1 MKRNPHLSLIV
12 LALAAG
18 IFLSCNRNGKGTEDQ
33 EKTVVTEDTAR
44 GDVASDPDFDPD
56 ELEVKHA
63 ACLYY
68 DFDRVKDLGL
78 FFDSIAGKHGIPVRY
93 EENEEEIRDC
103 IGRIGRYR
111 RGEAKFYP
119 DSAVQQAIGILSLEC
134 AYLNNHAIPLDM
146 TYAEWFLMCAAYY
159 APDISYI
166 VDMQSPDHRAGAL
179 NLGQTYN
186 DNPWWAYFICKRSKG
201 YEVKFLGDDTKVTSL
216 FQLQDEQNRKY
227 YLCSNN
233 DSRLTFLQQLFFA
246 KGDNEIILAVSA
258 TDEPSS
264 EGVDFDTYYF
274 NEEQRAYYFCTW
286 SKDYT
291 QKTKVGDT
299 PCLVLELDGEA
310 SRFSDGFGIEAEHVR
325 N

>member
-1 MKRNPHLSLIV
+1 MKRNHHISFIV
-12 LALAAG
+12 LGLTAV
-18 IFLSCNRNGKGTEDQ
+18 IFLSCDRNGKGTENR
-33 EKTVVTEDTAR
+33 EKTVETENAVR
-44 GDVASDPDFDPD
+44 GNVVSNPDLDLD

-63 ACLYY
+63 TCQYH
-68 DFDRVKDLGL
+68 DFDRVKDLSL
-78 FFDSIAGKHGIPVRY
+78 FFDSIAEKHGIPVRY
-93 EENEEEIRDC
+93 EENEEEIRTC
-103 IGRIGRYR
+103 ISRIERYR
-111 RGEAKFYP
+111 CREAKFYP
-119 DSAVQQAIGILSLEC
+119 DSAVQQAIGILGLEC
-134 AYLNNHAIPLDM
+134 AYFNNHAIPLDM

-179 NLGQTYN
+179 NLGHTYN

-201 YEVKFLGDDTKVTSL
+201 YEVKFLGDDTKVTGL

-233 DSRLTFLQQLFFA
+233 DSRLTFLQQLFFV
-246 KGDNEIILAVSA
+246 KGDNEIIPAAS
-258 TDEPSS
+258 TTKEPNS
-264 EGVDFDTYYF
+264 EESDFDTYYF

-310 SRFSDGFGIEAEHVR
+310 SRFADGFGIEAEHVR

>member
-1 MKRNPHLSLIV
+1 MKRNHYISFIV
-12 LALAAG
+12 LGLTAG
-18 IFLSCNRNGKGTEDQ
+18 IILSCNRNGKRTEDQ

-44 GDVASDPDFDPD
+44 GDVGPDSGFDPD

-63 ACLYY
+63 TCQYY
-68 DFDRVKDLGL
+68 DFDRVKDLGV

-103 IGRIGRYR
+103 ISRIGRYR
-111 RGEAKFYP
+111 CGDAKFYP

-146 TYAEWFLMCAAYY
+146 AYAEWFLMCAAYY

-166 VDMQSPDHRAGAL
+166 VDTQSPDHRAGAL
-179 NLGQTYN
+179 NLGQAYN
-186 DNPWWAYFICKRSKG
+186 YDPWWAYFICKRSKG

-216 FQLQDEQNRKY
+216 FQLQDGQNRKY

-233 DSRLTFLQQLFFA
+233 DSRLTFLQQLFFV
-246 KGDNEIILAVSA
+246 KGDNEIILAASA
-258 TDEPSS
+258 TDEPYS
-264 EGVDFDTYYF
+264 EETDFDTYYF

-291 QKTKVGDT
+291 QKTKVLDT
-299 PCLVLELDGEA
+299 PCMELKLDGEA
-310 SRFSDGFGIEAEHVR
+310 SKFVNHFP
-325 N
+325 